1 MSLQL
6 ALSSFAIFSSP
17 ELAVLQAGL
26 LAMIRPI
33 SIDKNYI
40 SSLICVALMVWV
52 SLVHSLSL
60 YIDTHI
66 LISVLYMARIR
77 SILSLQYIRVTIR

>member
-40 SSLICVALMVWV
+40 LFDLCCSHGLGLSRSLALFIYRYT
-52 SLVHSLSL
+52 
-60 YIDTHI
+60 YID
-66 LISVLYMARIR
+66 ISIVHGSYQYPLS
-77 SILSLQYIRVTIR
+77 SIY